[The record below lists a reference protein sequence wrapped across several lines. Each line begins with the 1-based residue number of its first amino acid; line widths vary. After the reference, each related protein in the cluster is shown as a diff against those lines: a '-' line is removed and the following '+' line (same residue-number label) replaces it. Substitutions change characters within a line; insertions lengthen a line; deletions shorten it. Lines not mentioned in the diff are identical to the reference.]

1 MWIWV
6 CDISCGFTRYRFL
19 LRRVGLLAPQRQQR
33 SHSPQTLGS
42 GHPGRTNSSCDY
54 ETAGILGH
62 PHDLSN
68 TRGFMKLLARSK
80 LLPRPAYSRGTIR
93 LSFPLFY
100 LYYTPSF
107 SSCQLFMTYCLIFF
121 TTFLS
126 PLIAFSGFFLSDM
139 FVMVFLLIVA
149 VKKNRPHRIPRPRG
163 QIQQHHHYPYQSPG
177 VHRHP
182 YPRSASLLHRFRT
195 FHQHRKQLRFLR
207 HHPFH

>member
-1 MWIWV
+1 MTLVQSDFSRKVRWWAFRFRVPPRGGNQLWGAATQLRIAWILWIWV

-42 GHPGRTNSSCDY
+42 GRPGRTNSSCDY

-80 LLPRPAYSRGTIR
+80 LLPRPAYSRRTIR

-107 SSCQLFMTYCLIFF
+107 SSCQLFMTYYLIFF
-121 TTFLS
+121 ATFLPS
-126 PLIAFSGFFLSDM
+126 
-139 FVMVFLLIVA
+139 LIVFSEA
-149 VKKNRPHRIPRPRG
+149 
-163 QIQQHHHYPYQSPG
+163 
-177 VHRHP
+177 
-182 YPRSASLLHRFRT
+182 LLFWYVRYGLFANCYG
-195 FHQHRKQLRFLR
+195 
-207 HHPFH
+207 